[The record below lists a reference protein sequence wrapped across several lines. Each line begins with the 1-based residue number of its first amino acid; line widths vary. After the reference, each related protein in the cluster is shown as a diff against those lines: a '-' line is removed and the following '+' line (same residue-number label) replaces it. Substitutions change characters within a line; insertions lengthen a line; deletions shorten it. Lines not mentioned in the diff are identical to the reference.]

1 MKKLLQIFALSLIT
15 VAFVVSAAAQ
25 AFKATVVGQ
34 VVDSAGAAVPNAT
47 VTITQPATNQT
58 QTVTSDGEGN
68 FTISQL
74 DPGSYTLRIEAVNF
88 KVLEQTN
95 LVLETNQSAR
105 LNLMLETG
113 SVQETVTVEAE
124 APVINTE
131 TSSKGEVITPRQ
143 VQDLPLNGRNFTD
156 LALLT
161 PGVYRRPAD
170 DDQGEGLATS
180 GTRTDASNFILDG
193 INNRS
198 DRNANVGVNTS
209 VDSIREFRVET
220 STYSAEFGR
229 TAGAQINVVSKS
241 GTNRYSGTLFEY
253 VRNDAFDA
261 KNALA
266 FDVPGTPDDESTKVL
281 RRNQFG
287 GTLGGP
293 LPFLN
298 FGEGGRVF
306 NSGKDRTFFFVSYE
320 GTRERRSATSIQTA
334 PNAAWFRGDFRNV
347 RGAGNDG
354 VLGNADDTGR
364 VLCLRRTSATSN
376 AITRVE
382 CPTQNVIPLSPVAID
397 PLLVTASP
405 IALQILP
412 FIPAANITGS
422 REGYVARGINRPDR
436 NQYLAKFDHRVTEN
450 NSAYFRFARQRNNGY
465 QAFPSARNFYPGFG
479 RDALSRNDS
488 YAVSDTHI
496 FTPNIV
502 NEARFGYFNQETEN
516 LGQNRATD
524 YNALFGIPGVSPG
537 EDLQGFPAIRIDGY
551 SEFGDRPNDP
561 FSYKLKTF
569 QFFDSLSIVAGRHN
583 LKLGVDII
591 RSNFLEN
598 DVRNVRGDFRF
609 RGQNTNP
616 TGATSSGV
624 YSFADFL
631 LGLPSSTSR
640 QIGAEPADTTGTQ
653 YAFFA
658 QDDFRV
664 TNWLT
669 LNLGFRYEYQTAL
682 REKTGRLAN
691 LLISPNNVGTLV
703 CPQEV
708 RSSTGAVTC
717 VSAAS
722 VGLPETLVNADKN
735 NYGPRVGFA
744 LRPFRDDKTVIRG
757 GAGIYYSLET
767 FNPIRQQLAV
777 QSPFLNRINYTRV
790 AATPLGISLANPF
803 PTGVAEGTPRGLN
816 PDYNQPEFYQY
827 NLTIER
833 ELLRDLVLEVGYVGS
848 QGRFLGLRYNYN
860 APLPTGTVTGG
871 VPQVFRRLQAQYGT
885 ATIQYQDQFGNSNYN
900 ALQTSLRRRAAN
912 GLTLLL
918 SYTFSKSI
926 DTGSSTNNSTTG
938 SQDFPQDIRDISG
951 TQRGLSDFDRRHQFT
966 GSFNYQLPFGRG
978 RAFFSDAGGLAQ
990 TFLGGWQ
997 LNGIVSLLSG
1007 RPFTP
1012 QYSAADVGAQ
1022 RPDVIGDP
1030 YANIP
1035 EGLLFNPAAFRRP
1048 TATGGEVDLFGN
1060 AGRNI
1065 LTGPPFRS
1073 VDLSVLKN
1081 FRLAE
1086 KTRLQFR
1093 VESFNVFN
1101 TPNYQVPIFQLDNAN
1116 VGRVNITA
1124 TEGREFQF
1132 AVKLLF

>member
-1 MKKLLQIFALSLIT
+1 MII
-15 VAFVVSAAAQ
+15 AFVGLTVTAQ
-25 AFKATVVGQ
+25 TFKATVAGQ
-34 VVDSAGAAVPNAT
+34 VTDATGAALPNAT
-47 VTITQPATNQT
+47 VTITSPATNQS
-58 QTVTSDGEGN
+58 QTATTDGEGN
-68 FTISQL
+68 FTFAQL
-74 DPGSYTLRIEAVNF
+74 DPGSYTLRVEAVNF
-88 KVLEQTN
+88 KVLQQTN

-105 LNLMLETG
+105 LNLALEAG
-113 SVQETVTVEAE
+113 NVSETVTVEAE

-131 TSSKGEVITPRQ
+131 TSGKGEVITPRQ

-198 DRNANVGVNTS
+198 DRNANIGVNTS

-241 GTNRYSGTLFEY
+241 GTNRFSGSLFEY

-266 FDVPGTPDDESTKVL
+266 FDVPGTPDDESEKVL

-287 GTLGGP
+287 GTVGGP
-293 LPFLN
+293 LPFFN
-298 FGEGGRVF
+298 FGEGGPVF
-306 NSGKDRTFFFVSYE
+306 NSGKDRTFFFASYE
-320 GTRERRSATSIQTA
+320 GTRERRSATSINTA
-334 PNAAWFRGDFRNV
+334 PNEAWTRGDFRNV
-347 RGAGNDG
+347 RGAGADG
-354 VLGNADDTGR
+354 ILGNADDTGR

-376 AITRVE
+376 AVTRVE
-382 CPTQNVIPLSPVAID
+382 CPTQNVIPFSPVATD
-397 PLLVTASP
+397 PLLVQASP
-405 IALQILP
+405 IALQILRFVP
-412 FIPAANITGS
+412 TANITGTQQS
-422 REGYVARGINRPDR
+422 YVARGINRPDR
-436 NQYLAKFDHRVTEN
+436 NQYLAKIDHRVSEN
-450 NSAYFRFARQRNNGY
+450 NSAYFRFARQRSDGY

-479 RDALSRNDS
+479 RDSLSRNDS

-496 FTPNIV
+496 FSPTIV
-502 NEARFGYFNQETEN
+502 NEARFGYFNQDTEN
-516 LGQNRATD
+516 LGQNRDID

-537 EDLQGFPAIRIDGY
+537 EDLQGFPAIRIDGF

-569 QFFDSLSIVAGRHN
+569 QFFDSLSIVAGKHN

-591 RSNFLEN
+591 RSNFIEN

-609 RGQNTNP
+609 RGQNTHP
-616 TGATSSGV
+616 TGATSSGF

-631 LGLPSSTSR
+631 LGLPGSTSR
-640 QIGAEPADTTGTQ
+640 QIGATPADTTGTQ

-658 QDDFRV
+658 QDDFRI

-682 REKTGRLAN
+682 SEATGRLAN
-691 LLISPNNVGTLV
+691 LLVDGNTGTLI

-708 RSSTGAVTC
+708 RNETNGALVC
-717 VSAAS
+717 ASAAS
-722 VGLPETLVNADKN
+722 AGLPETLVKSDKN
-735 NYGPRVGFA
+735 NFGPRVGFA

-790 AATPLGISLANPF
+790 SAMPLGLSLANPF
-803 PTGVAEGTPRGLN
+803 PGGIAEGTPRGMN
-816 PDYNQPEFYQY
+816 PDYKQPEIYQY

-833 ELLRDLVLEVGYVGS
+833 ELLKDLVLEVGYVGS
-848 QGRFLGLRYNYN
+848 RGKFLGLRYNIN
-860 APLPTGTVTGG
+860 APLPTGTVVNG
-871 VPQVFRRLQAQYGT
+871 VPQTFRRFQAQYGT
-885 ATIQYQDQFGNSNYN
+885 ATIQYQDQFGISNYN
-900 ALQTSLRRRAAN
+900 ALQASLRRRAAN

-938 SQDFPQDIRDISG
+938 SQDFPQDIRDILG

-966 GSFNYQLPFGRG
+966 GSFNYELPFGKG
-978 RAFFSDAGGLAQ
+978 RKFFGDANGLTQ
-990 TFLGGWQ
+990 ILLGGWQ
-997 LNGIVSLLSG
+997 VNGIVSRLSG

-1030 YANIP
+1030 YADIP

-1065 LTGPPFRS
+1065 LTGPSFRS
-1073 VDLSVLKN
+1073 VDLSLLKN
-1081 FRLAE
+1081 IRLAE
-1086 KTRLQFR
+1086 RMRLQLR
-1093 VESFNVFN
+1093 VESFNLFN

-1116 VGRVNITA
+1116 VGRVVATS